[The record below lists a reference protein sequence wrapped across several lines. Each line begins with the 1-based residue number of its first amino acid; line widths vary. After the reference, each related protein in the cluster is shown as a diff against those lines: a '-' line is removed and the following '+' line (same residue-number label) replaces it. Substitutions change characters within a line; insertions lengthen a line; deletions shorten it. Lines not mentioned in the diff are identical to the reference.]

1 MLRLLGSAA
10 VGVLVAAVG
19 TGAHRFNPPVGL
31 LLALLTVA
39 SAGVLVRAWA
49 GPWGVVVLGAVLL
62 VVIIVLARPG
72 PGGDAL
78 VVAQPV
84 GYGWFGSVLVVAAV
98 ALLPRGW
105 FSDRPMGDP
114 TGGHVRTVESRA
126 AGAASATSA
135 GTAGEGDDG
144 TPGGRHT

>member
-10 VGVLVAAVG
+10 VGVLAAAVG

-31 LLALLTVA
+31 LLALLIVA

-49 GPWGVVVLGAVLL
+49 GPWGVVMLGAVLL

-98 ALLPRGW
+98 ALLPRPPAR
-105 FSDRPMGDP
+105 S
-114 TGGHVRTVESRA
+114 RTSRIRRA
-126 AGAASATSA
+126 APRPARPG
-135 GTAGEGDDG
+135 
-144 TPGGRHT
+144 PGGDARAR

>member
-1 MLRLLGSAA
+1 MLRLLGCAV

-19 TGAHRFNPPVGL
+19 TGVHRYNPPVGL
-31 LLALLTVA
+31 LLALLMVA

-49 GPWGVVVLGAVLL
+49 GPRGVLVLGAVLL

-126 AGAASATSA
+126 VGAASATSATSA
-135 GTAGEGDDG
+135 GTAGEGHDG
-144 TPGGRHT
+144 TPG

>member
-10 VGVLVAAVG
+10 VGVLAAAVG

-31 LLALLTVA
+31 LLALLIVA

-62 VVIIVLARPG
+62 AVIIVLARPG

-78 VVAQPV
+78 VVAQPI
-84 GYGWFGSVLVVAAV
+84 GYGWFGSVLVIAAV
-98 ALLPRGW
+98 GLLPRGW
-105 FSDRPMGDP
+105 FSDRSMGTRRGARP
-114 TGGHVRTVESRA
+114 HRRIARGGGCGRHVRH
-126 AGAASATSA
+126 AS
-135 GTAGEGDDG
+135 GNCK
-144 TPGGRHT
+144 GGS